1 MPPIV
6 TPYIPQY
13 ITVHMGPPGSDA
25 ENVTVSFPNYVK
37 NVASSEIYPTWEPEA
52 LKANILAIISFA
64 LNRVYTEFYPS
75 QGYPFNITA
84 STAYDQKFIKG
95 RSYFENIEQLVDE
108 LFTTYIRRI
117 GYVEPLAAKFCN
129 GTTVTCDGLSQWGSQ
144 YLAEQGYNYM
154 DILRYYYG
162 DNIELVTN
170 APVMGVRYSYPGTP
184 LRRGDSGPSVV
195 QMQTMLR
202 RIAQDY
208 PAIPVVQADGIFGD
222 DTQQAVETFQEIF
235 GLTPDGVVGT
245 GTWYKM
251 VYLYVG
257 ITELAEL
264 VSEGQ
269 TFYGVEFR
277 DAAAELLR
285 PGNEGNRV
293 RVLQYM
299 LDVLA
304 EFYPDLPPIAVDG
317 IYGPATR
324 AAVMAFQRQSGLT
337 ESGAVDPDTW
347 AALYRDYAGIR
358 DTVIVNDILL
368 PLVELPSQA

>member
-13 ITVHMGPPGSDA
+13 ITVHLGPPDSNA
-25 ENVTVSFPNYVK
+25 ENVTVPFPDYVK

-75 QGYPFNITA
+75 RGYPFNITS

-95 RSYFENIEQLVDE
+95 RSFFENIEQLVDE

-117 GYVEPLAAKFCN
+117 GFVEPLAAKFCN

-144 YLAEQGYNYM
+144 ALAEQGYDAM
-154 DILRYYYG
+154 SILRYYYG

-170 APVMGVRYSYPGTP
+170 APVMGVRYSYPGYP
-184 LRRGDSGPSVV
+184 LRQGDSGPSVV

-202 RIAQDY
+202 RISQDY
-208 PAIPVVQADGIFGD
+208 PAIPTIQADGIFGPN
-222 DTQQAVETFQEIF
+222 TQKAVETFQSIF
-235 GLTPDGVVGT
+235 GLTPDGIVGT
-245 GTWYKM
+245 ATWYKM

-257 ITELAEL
+257 VTDLAEL

-285 PGNEGNRV
+285 SGSEGDRV
-293 RVLQYM
+293 KILQYM
-299 LDVLA
+299 LDVLS
-304 EFYPDLPPIAVDG
+304 EFYPAIPAVTVDG
-317 IYGPATR
+317 VYGPATR
-324 AAVMAFQRQSGLT
+324 QAVLAFQRESGLPQT
-337 ESGAVDPDTW
+337 GAVDGDTW
-347 AALYRDYAGIR
+347 AALYQDYAGIR
-358 DTVIVNDILL
+358 DTVVVNDILL
-368 PLVELPSQA
+368 PLGALPAQA

>member
-13 ITVHMGPPGSDA
+13 ITVHLGPPDSNA
-25 ENVTVSFPNYVK
+25 ENVTVPFPDYVK

-75 QGYPFNITA
+75 RGYPFNITS

-95 RSYFENIEQLVDE
+95 RSFFENIEQLVDE

-144 YLAEQGYNYM
+144 ALAEQGYDAM
-154 DILRYYYG
+154 SILRYYYG

-170 APVMGVRYSYPGTP
+170 APVMGVRYSYPGYP
-184 LRRGDSGPSVV
+184 LRQGDSGPSVV

-202 RIAQDY
+202 RISQDY
-208 PAIPVVQADGIFGD
+208 PAIPTIQADGIFGPN
-222 DTQQAVETFQEIF
+222 TQKAVETFQSIF
-235 GLTPDGVVGT
+235 GLTPDGIVGT
-245 GTWYKM
+245 ATWYKM

-257 ITELAEL
+257 VTDLAEL

-285 PGNEGNRV
+285 SGSEGDRV
-293 RVLQYM
+293 KILQYM
-299 LDVLA
+299 LDVLS
-304 EFYPDLPPIAVDG
+304 EFYPAIPAVTVDG
-317 IYGPATR
+317 VYGPATR
-324 AAVMAFQRQSGLT
+324 QAVLAFQRESGLPQT
-337 ESGAVDPDTW
+337 GAVDGDTW
-347 AALYRDYAGIR
+347 AALYQDYAGIR
-358 DTVIVNDILL
+358 DTVVVNDILL
-368 PLVELPSQA
+368 PLGALPAQA

>member
-1 MPPIV
+1 
-6 TPYIPQY
+6 
-13 ITVHMGPPGSDA
+13 
-25 ENVTVSFPNYVK
+25 
-37 NVASSEIYPTWEPEA
+37 
-52 LKANILAIISFA
+52 
-64 LNRVYTEFYPS
+64 
-75 QGYPFNITA
+75 
-84 STAYDQKFIKG
+84 
-95 RSYFENIEQLVDE
+95 
-108 LFTTYIRRI
+108 
-117 GYVEPLAAKFCN
+117 
-129 GTTVTCDGLSQWGSQ
+129 
-144 YLAEQGYNYM
+144 
-154 DILRYYYG
+154 
-162 DNIELVTN
+162 
-170 APVMGVRYSYPGTP
+170 
-184 LRRGDSGPSVV
+184 
-195 QMQTMLR
+195 MQTMLR
-202 RIAQDY
+202 RIAKDY
-208 PAIPVVQADGIFGD
+208 PAIPIVQADGIFGG

-324 AAVMAFQRQSGLT
+324 AAVEAFQRQSGLT